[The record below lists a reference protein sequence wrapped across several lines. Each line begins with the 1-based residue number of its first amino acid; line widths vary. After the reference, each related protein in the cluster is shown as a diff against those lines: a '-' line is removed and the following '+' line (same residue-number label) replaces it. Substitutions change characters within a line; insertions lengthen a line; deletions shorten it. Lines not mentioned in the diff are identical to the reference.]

1 MDNPSD
7 PVYWQVQATL
17 ECGVPMRIAEIRS
30 RGGVTPRE
38 MNSARELAIDLGS
51 CGDKLLFG
59 SKKKGEVASLMNR
72 LIFAIA
78 VGAFQPG
85 GVTVFGVHFEA

>member
-1 MDNPSD
+1 MDNLSD
-7 PVYWQVQATL
+7 PVRSLMQTTL
-17 ECGVPMRIAEIRS
+17 ECGVPLRIAEIQS
-30 RGGVTPRE
+30 RGGVTPCE

-59 SKKKGEVASLMNR
+59 SKQKGEVASLMNR
-72 LIFAIA
+72 LIFAVA